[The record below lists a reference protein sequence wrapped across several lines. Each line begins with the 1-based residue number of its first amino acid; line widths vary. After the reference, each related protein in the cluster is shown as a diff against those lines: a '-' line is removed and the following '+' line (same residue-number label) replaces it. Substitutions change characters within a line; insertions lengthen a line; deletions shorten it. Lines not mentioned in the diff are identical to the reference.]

1 MPSTKAESTGAAA
14 TLIEALGEMRVYD
27 VSPPIE
33 AQMPMWFMHEPPA
46 ITPITTHEN
55 EGVAANAVT
64 FSEHTGSHVDAPFH
78 FDAGGATIAEVP
90 VDALLL
96 RPYCK
101 YDLSAADH
109 QPGELIGLEHLK
121 AAEARGGF
129 ALEPGDVA
137 VIETG
142 WDRNRPGGEA
152 GREPG
157 WWGRN
162 EPGMSP
168 EACDYLAT
176 AGICALACDTAAAD
190 IAVADGQISIAHG
203 HGQCFLP
210 RGILIVEGLM
220 GLAQVPDTGLFLA
233 LPLKI
238 HGGSGSPARV
248 VLLGE

>member
-1 MPSTKAESTGAAA
+1 MSSIKAESTGPAAA
-14 TLIEALGEMRVYD
+14 VLGALAQLNVYD
-27 VSPPIE
+27 VSPMID

-46 ITPITTHEN
+46 VVPITTHE
-55 EGVAANAVT
+55 EAGVAANTVT

-78 FDAGGATIAEVP
+78 FAADAATIAEVP

-101 YDLSAADH
+101 YNLSSGDH
-109 QPGELIGLEHLK
+109 QPGELIGLEYLK

-129 ALEPGDVA
+129 ALQPGDVA

-142 WDRNRPGGEA
+142 WDRNRPGGTA

-162 EPGMSP
+162 EPGLSA
-168 EACDYLAT
+168 EACDYLAG
-176 AGICALACDTAAAD
+176 AGICAVASDTAAAD
-190 IAVADGQISIAHG
+190 IAVADGEISGAHG
-203 HGQCFLP
+203 HAHAFLP
-210 RGILIVEGLM
+210 HGILIVEGLT
-220 GLAQVPDTGLFLA
+220 GLAEVPDTGLFLT
-233 LPLKI
+233 LPLRI
-238 HGGSGSPARV
+238 SGGSGSPVRV